1 MVRGVWVARWLGR
14 ALLALTLA
22 ATGCRGGSEERA
34 APAGEAPAAA
44 AMTVELTPRPERQD
58 LIVEVRVGGPPAAAV
73 RELHV
78 ARAWADTRGAEAIA
92 AIDLRDERGEIPLEP
107 ARDGARDRIYPLG
120 RPPSGALVLRFTARP
135 TGSRLGLQIG
145 ADRMSAV
152 GHGFLLLPRIE
163 SPVPTELRW
172 RLEALG
178 PAAQAASS
186 FGDGH
191 VTLTATSEALAGAI
205 YAAGAISSARAGE
218 QRLYALGA
226 PGLAPREILGWAGRA
241 RTVAGAR
248 LQRGAAAEA
257 EPLAIFLV
265 GEPGRGRDHDGAFFP
280 GSRGSLGLWFDGS
293 RSFDPG
299 LRIALAHELSHR
311 YLGGDLSVQGEDGR
325 PAAWFAE
332 GFTVHYARRLLF
344 DAGMIGAADMA
355 ADINRIEDEASRPG
369 AAEREAYRRG
379 SRYAALLDHRLRR
392 ASSSGGARSGARS
405 LDDLLAALRAR
416 GGGALSEAEFRAAVV
431 ELLGEE
437 AGAEFD
443 RLIGQRDAREA
454 EVDLPPSAFGPC
466 LRRYREQRREF
477 DLGFDAA
484 SLASGMDVIRGV
496 VKGSAA
502 SRAGLHDGLL
512 VLQVRRLPRPEDEP
526 EAEVDLTVTDRRGA
540 KRIRYRPSA
549 LHRVVRWKARPCA
562 GG

>member
-1 MVRGVWVARWLGR
+1 MVRGVRGVSAARWLGR

-22 ATGCRGGSEERA
+22 APGCRGSREERA
-34 APAGEAPAAA
+34 AAAGEAPAATG
-44 AMTVELTPRPERQD
+44 MIVELTPRPERQD

-78 ARAWADTRGAEAIA
+78 TRAWADTRGAEAIA

-107 ARDGARDRIYPLG
+107 ARDGARERIYPLE
-120 RPPSGALVLRFTARP
+120 RPPSGEFVLRFTARP
-135 TGSRLGLQIG
+135 TGSGLGLQIG

-163 SPVPTELRW
+163 SPVSTQLRW

-186 FGDGH
+186 FGEGD
-191 VTLTATSEALAGAI
+191 VTLTATSEALARAI
-205 YAAGAISSARAGE
+205 YAAGAIASARAGE

-265 GEPGRGRDHDGAFFP
+265 GEPGRGRDHDGTFFP
-280 GSRGSLGLWFDGS
+280 GSPSSLGLWFDGS

-299 LRIALAHELSHR
+299 LRIALAHELTHR
-311 YLGGDLSVQGEDGR
+311 YLGGDLSVQGEDGQ

-344 DAGMIGAADMA
+344 DAGMIGAADLA

-369 AAEREAYRRG
+369 AAEREPYRRG

-392 ASSSGGARSGARS
+392 ASSTGGKGGARS

-443 RLIGQRDAREA
+443 RLMVRREA

-484 SLASGMDVIRGV
+484 SLAAGMDVIRGV

-512 VLQVRRLPRPEDEP
+512 VLQVRRLPKPEDEP

-549 LHRVVRWKARPCA
+549 LHGVYRWKARPCA